1 MTPTNLKSFQSEIS
15 ASSSSSSHIN
25 NNNSSSSNTNI
36 KVNHNNN
43 KNINNNNN
51 NNNNNNI
58 VNYNKTTSAAST
70 TATGAASRS
79 KSTKMSA
86 AAVDLRSMSH
96 SPSPMIESNNNI
108 VDRKTGLPYHH
119 KNVIGMKGT
128 AGTTGNAQVNGTSS
142 SHVHVYKES
151 SISLKPTNGLQDQV
165 PQQSNPPPQMYS
177 LQPRQILT
185 DPRGPTVSLAFKTP
199 KLHYSN
205 QLYIYPYY
213 VVTFCETAQS
223 KLETDVTP
231 QLEKQI
237 KYCNVFYF
245 DLNAQHKQPPP
256 PPEEGEEEEE
266 EWTEFYEEVHHT
278 TVITETKTEAANAFQ
293 MQQHAAA
300 QQTSA
305 DDKVMYTD
313 NQGLNG
319 PEINGGGSGSLTN
332 GGTHA
337 PPGGGAD
344 AAAANYKGPSL
355 SDVISLEESP
365 NSGPKSKSK
374 RHSK

>member
-1 MTPTNLKSFQSEIS
+1 
-15 ASSSSSSHIN
+15 
-25 NNNSSSSNTNI
+25 
-36 KVNHNNN
+36 
-43 KNINNNNN
+43 
-51 NNNNNNI
+51 
-58 VNYNKTTSAAST
+58 
-70 TATGAASRS
+70 
-79 KSTKMSA
+79 MSA

-96 SPSPMIESNNNI
+96 SPSPIIESNNNI

-213 VVTFCETAQS
+213 VVTFCESAQT
-223 KLETDVTP
+223 KLEADVAP
-231 QLEKQI
+231 SLEKQI
-237 KYCNVFYF
+237 KYCNVYYF
-245 DLNAQHKQPPP
+245 DFQPQQPQP
-256 PPEEGEEEEE
+256 PPEEEEEEEEEE
-266 EWTEFYEEVHHT
+266 EWTTEFYEETVT

-293 MQQHAAA
+293 MQQQAAAA
-300 QQTSA
+300 QQTLMYGDHSA
-305 DDKVMYTD
+305 LTGPDVAAIGG
-313 NQGLNG
+313 GLGGGLGGGGGGGGGGIGYANSNSSYSYGSG
-319 PEINGGGSGSLTN
+319 PPPGQSLVGSAGTPTTAPPSSSSSSRGGGSVVG
-332 GGTHA
+332 
-337 PPGGGAD
+337 PPPSSPSSSKGPPPS
-344 AAAANYKGPSL
+344 AAAAYNGPSL
-355 SDVISLEESP
+355 SDVISPGGISSSGG
-365 NSGPKSKSK
+365 NSSSGGGNLSEKTNKSKG
-374 RHSK
+374 HSKSGRVKK

>member
-1 MTPTNLKSFQSEIS
+1 MIE
-15 ASSSSSSHIN
+15 A
-25 NNNSSSSNTNI
+25 
-36 KVNHNNN
+36 
-43 KNINNNNN
+43 
-51 NNNNNNI
+51 NNNI
-58 VNYNKTTSAAST
+58 
-70 TATGAASRS
+70 
-79 KSTKMSA
+79 
-86 AAVDLRSMSH
+86 
-96 SPSPMIESNNNI
+96 I
-108 VDRKTGLPYHH
+108 DRKTGLPYHH
-119 KNVIGMKGT
+119 KNVVGMKGT
-128 AGTTGNAQVNGTSS
+128 GTNAHVNGTSS
-142 SHVHVYKES
+142 SHVQVYKES

-165 PQQSNPPPQMYS
+165 PQQTTSPQMYS
-177 LQPRQILT
+177 
-185 DPRGPTVSLAFKTP
+185 VSLAFKTP

-256 PPEEGEEEEE
+256 PPEEEEEEEE

-278 TVITETKTEAANAFQ
+278 TVITETKTEAASAFH

-300 QQTSA
+300 QQT
-305 DDKVMYTD
+305 VMYTD
-313 NQGLNG
+313 SPALSG
-319 PEINGGGSGSLTN
+319 PEINGGGSGTLTN

-344 AAAANYKGPSL
+344 AAAASAAGSNSTSGLGSAAATGLADYKGPSL

-365 NSGPKSKSK
+365 KSGPKSKSK
-374 RHSK
+374 RHSKGGGGKLK

>member
-1 MTPTNLKSFQSEIS
+1 
-15 ASSSSSSHIN
+15 
-25 NNNSSSSNTNI
+25 
-36 KVNHNNN
+36 
-43 KNINNNNN
+43 
-51 NNNNNNI
+51 
-58 VNYNKTTSAAST
+58 
-70 TATGAASRS
+70 
-79 KSTKMSA
+79 MSA

-96 SPSPMIESNNNI
+96 SPSPIIESNNNI

-213 VVTFCETAQS
+213 VVTFCESAQT
-223 KLETDVTP
+223 KLEADVAP
-231 QLEKQI
+231 SLEKQI
-237 KYCNVFYF
+237 KYCNVYYF
-245 DLNAQHKQPPP
+245 DFQPQQPQP
-256 PPEEGEEEEE
+256 PPEEEEEEEEEE
-266 EWTEFYEEVHHT
+266 EWTTEFYEETVT

-293 MQQHAAA
+293 MQQQAAAA
-300 QQTSA
+300 QQTLMYGDHSA
-305 DDKVMYTD
+305 LTGPDVAAIGG
-313 NQGLNG
+313 GLGGGIGGGGGGGGGGGIGYAASNSSYSYGSG
-319 PEINGGGSGSLTN
+319 PPPGQSLVGSAGTPTTAPPSSSSSSRGGGSVVG
-332 GGTHA
+332 
-337 PPGGGAD
+337 PPPSSPSSSKGPPPS
-344 AAAANYKGPSL
+344 AAAAYNGPSL
-355 SDVISLEESP
+355 SDVISPGGISSSGG
-365 NSGPKSKSK
+365 NSSSGGGNLSEKTNKSKG
-374 RHSK
+374 HSKSGRVKK